1 MIDRPRRAPSP
12 PSWPRTLAAVS
23 ILVAAVALVTGSA
36 EQSRG
41 RGRGTPPDRR
51 GGPVRQPLPAER
63 SREPAFRGEEALARA
78 YDAILDARFTQLDA
92 DLRRACGPGGPPSG
106 PLNGLKATLA
116 PIEACH
122 VLDATA
128 LWWRIQLDPESRAL
142 DDEFT
147 TSVERANR
155 TTEDWAARAPDDA
168 EAWFYLG
175 GAYAARV
182 QWRVLRDEKLA
193 AARDGKR
200 IKDALERARALDPD
214 MDDAYFGIG
223 MYRYYADV
231 APAAARF
238 LRFLLLLPG
247 GDRKEGLAQMV
258 RARTQGRLLQGEADY
273 QLHIIYLWYERQ
285 TGRALD
291 LLQDL
296 REHYPG
302 NPLFPVQIAEIQDAY
317 LHDVSASLETWR
329 SLLSLARSGR
339 INAPEIAGIRARL
352 GIARHLDTLGETD
365 ETIAS
370 LQEVIAARPAA
381 PYSALA
387 LAYLR
392 LGEAYDRMNARS
404 DAAAA
409 YKNASAAAPA
419 DDRYNIRRD
428 AGERLRKTPNAAHA
442 EAFRLSLDGWR
453 KLEPKDLTAARF
465 LLERSLALNPRDPIA
480 HYRLGHV
487 LAAQKEYEAAV
498 RHFDHALRESRACPP
513 AILGRVHLE
522 LAQTHERL
530 GAREAAIGAY
540 RTATTLFGAGD
551 DTHRAAARAIARLAK

>member
-1 MIDRPRRAPSP
+1 MNDRPRRAPSP
-12 PSWPRTLAAVS
+12 RSWPRTLAAVS
-23 ILVAAVALVTGSA
+23 ILLAASALVTGSPD
-36 EQSRG
+36 QSRG
-41 RGRGTPPDRR
+41 RGRGTPPDKR
-51 GGPVRQPLPAER
+51 GGQVRQPVPAER
-63 SREPAFRGEEALARA
+63 SRESTFRGEAALVRA
-78 YDAILDARFTQLDA
+78 YDTILDARFTQLDA
-92 DLRRACGPGGPPSG
+92 DLRRACGPGVSPS
-106 PLNGLKATLA
+106 NGLKATLA

-128 LWWRIQLDPESRAL
+128 LWWRIQLDPESRDL
-142 DDEFT
+142 DDAFS
-147 TSVERANR
+147 TSVERAIR
-155 TTEDWAARAPDDA
+155 TTEEWAARAPDDP

-200 IKDALERARALDPD
+200 IKDALERALALDPD

-247 GDRKEGLAQMV
+247 GDRKDGLAQMV

-296 REHYPG
+296 REQYPG
-302 NPLFPVQIAEIQDAY
+302 NPLFPVQVAEIQDAY

-329 SLLSLARSGR
+329 SLLSLARGGR
-339 INAPEIAGIRARL
+339 INAPDIAEIRARL
-352 GIARHLDTLGETD
+352 GIAQHLDTLGETD
-365 ETIAS
+365 ETIAN
-370 LQEVIAARPAA
+370 LQQVIAARPAA
-381 PYSALA
+381 PYSSLA

-392 LGEAYDRMNARS
+392 LGEAYDRMNART
-404 DAAAA
+404 DAVAA

-419 DDRYNIRRD
+419 DDRHNIRRD
-428 AGERLRKTPNAAHA
+428 AAERLRKTPNAAHA
-442 EAFRLSLDGWR
+442 EAFRLSLEGWR
-453 KLEPKDLTAARF
+453 KLEQKDLAAARF
-465 LLERSLALNPRDPIA
+465 SLERSLALNPRDPIA

-487 LAAQKEYEAAV
+487 LAARKEYEAAELQ
-498 RHFDHALRESRACPP
+498 FEHALRDPRACPP

-530 GAREAAIGAY
+530 GARDAAIGAY
-540 RTATTLFGAGD
+540 RTASTLFGAGD
-551 DTHRAAARAIARLAK
+551 DIHRAAARALARLAK